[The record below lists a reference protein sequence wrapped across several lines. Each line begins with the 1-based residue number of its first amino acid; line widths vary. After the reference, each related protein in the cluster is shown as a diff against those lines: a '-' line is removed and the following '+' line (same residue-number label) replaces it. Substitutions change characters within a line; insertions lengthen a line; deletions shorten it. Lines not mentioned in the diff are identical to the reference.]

1 MEESDTTKYVIHAHI
16 SAEGVVE
23 RPDVVGAV
31 FGQTEGLLGADL
43 DLRELQKTG
52 RIGRIEVNITSKYGK
67 SSGNILIPS
76 SLDKVETSILAAAL
90 ETIDRV
96 GPCISKITVT
106 KIEDVRSSKRK
117 QIIDRAKHILTEMFD
132 NTVPESQEI
141 TDAVKQA
148 VRIEEVTFIENLPAG
163 PNVLDS
169 DAILVVEGRADV
181 LNLLKF
187 GIKNAIAVEGTNV
200 PQLVAELSKKKT
212 VTVFTDGDRGGELIL
227 KELLQVADVDFVAR
241 APDGKGVEELTQK
254 EVIKALRS
262 KVPVEQVVEVPQRRR
277 NKQIT
282 PSSEKDKGQPMS
294 EAAQALAARPA
305 EAAQAQPQAPAQKE
319 YPQREY
325 PQREERRERTERGE
339 TPRRKSLRRGSEEG
353 SERREAPRRDDRRE
367 DRRGEERREERRE
380 PREQREPRESREPR
394 EQVAPRKEKE
404 PSEFDGIM
412 KELSGTLSAK
422 LLDANKNVLK
432 TVAVRDLA
440 NTLKET
446 NGDVKSVVF
455 DGVITQRMLD
465 IAAEKNLDF
474 LVGVKMGSIVKQP
487 ANVKV
492 ITSE

>member
-96 GPCISKITVT
+96 GPCISKISVT
-106 KIEDVRSSKRK
+106 KIEDVRSSKRQ
-117 QIIDRAKHILTEMFD
+117 QIIERAKHILTAMFD
-132 NTVPESQEI
+132 ETVPESQEL
-141 TDAVKQA
+141 TEAVKSA
-148 VRIEEVTFIENLPAG
+148 VRVEEVTFIDNLPAG
-163 PNVLDS
+163 PDVLDS
-169 DAILVVEGRADV
+169 DAIIVVEGRADV
-181 LNLLKF
+181 LNLLRA

-212 VTVFTDGDRGGELIL
+212 VTVFTDSDRGGDLIL
-227 KELLQVADVDFVAR
+227 KELLQVADVDYIAR
-241 APDGKGVEELTQK
+241 PPEGKSVEDLTQK
-254 EVIKALRS
+254 EIIKALRS

-277 NKQIT
+277 NKQ
-282 PSSEKDKGQPMS
+282 QQQQQ
-294 EAAQALAARPA
+294 EAARA
-305 EAAQAQPQAPAQKE
+305 EQNGKHDAQ
-319 YPQREY
+319 QREY
-325 PQREERRERTERGE
+325 QRPERPERERGE
-339 TPRRKSLRRGSEEG
+339 TPRRKSLRRM
-353 SERREAPRRDDRRE
+353 
-367 DRRGEERREERRE
+367 EERPERRE
-380 PREQREPRESREPR
+380 PPKEQEQQPEAKKPEPRE
-394 EQVAPRKEKE
+394 AG
-404 PSEFDGIM
+404 EFAEIM
-412 KELSGTLSAK
+412 KDLAGTLSAK
-422 LLDANKNVLK
+422 LLDANKNVLQK
-432 TVAVRDLA
+432 VAVRDLA
-440 NTLKET
+440 NVLKET
-446 NGDVKSVVF
+446 NGEVKRVVF

-465 IAAEKNLDF
+465 IAAEKNLEY

-492 ITSE
+492 ITTE

>member
-96 GPCISKITVT
+96 GPCISKISVT
-106 KIEDVRSSKRK
+106 KIEDVRSSKRQ
-117 QIIDRAKHILTEMFD
+117 QIIERAKHILTAMFD
-132 NTVPESQEI
+132 ETVPESQEL
-141 TDAVKQA
+141 TEAVKSA
-148 VRIEEVTFIENLPAG
+148 VRVEEVTFIDNLPAG
-163 PNVLDS
+163 PDVLDS
-169 DAILVVEGRADV
+169 DAIIVVEGRADV
-181 LNLLKF
+181 LNLLRA

-212 VTVFTDGDRGGELIL
+212 VTVFTDSDRGGDLIL
-227 KELLQVADVDFVAR
+227 KELLQVADVDYIAR
-241 APDGKGVEELTQK
+241 PPEGKSVEDLTQK
-254 EVIKALRS
+254 EIIKALRS

-277 NKQIT
+277 NKQ
-282 PSSEKDKGQPMS
+282 QQQQQ
-294 EAAQALAARPA
+294 EAARA
-305 EAAQAQPQAPAQKE
+305 EQNGKHDAQ
-319 YPQREY
+319 QREY
-325 PQREERRERTERGE
+325 QRPERPERERGE
-339 TPRRKSLRRGSEEG
+339 TPRRKSLRRM
-353 SERREAPRRDDRRE
+353 
-367 DRRGEERREERRE
+367 EERPERRE
-380 PREQREPRESREPR
+380 PPKEQEQQPEAKKPEPRE
-394 EQVAPRKEKE
+394 AG
-404 PSEFDGIM
+404 EFAEIM
-412 KELSGTLSAK
+412 KDLAGTLSAK
-422 LLDANKNVLK
+422 LLDANKNVLQK
-432 TVAVRDLA
+432 VAVRDLA
-440 NTLKET
+440 NVLKET
-446 NGDVKSVVF
+446 NGEVKSVVF

-465 IAAEKNLDF
+465 IAAEKNLEY

-492 ITSE
+492 ITTE